1 MGHNTDALIG
11 RMPINLEKLKFYGLA
26 VAFENDY
33 AIIFL
38 EDSHLLNWSRK
49 LNLSYY
55 SDNENLNFGGELIH
69 FLAKEINLEKYTIV
83 YLNDEYYGE
92 LYENNLKTDQGD
104 VNFVLQKLGVQRLD
118 KENEF
123 HQLNL
128 NYYRMSECYY
138 WEGESNWAKFHKNI
152 IAGHIDK

>member
-11 RMPINLEKLKFYGLA
+11 RMPINLEKIKFYGLA

-38 EDSHLLNWSRK
+38 AEDHLLHWHRK
-49 LNLSYY
+49 LNLSYM
-55 SDNENLNFGGELIH
+55 SDSYNLNFDGELVH
-69 FLAKEINLEKYTIV
+69 FFAKEIELEEYIIT
-83 YLNDEYYGE
+83 YLSDYHYGE
-92 LYENNLKTDQGD
+92 LYTNTLKVDEGQINLMLK
-104 VNFVLQKLGVQRLD
+104 KLGVEVINKQ
-118 KENEF
+118 NEF

-138 WEGESNWAKFHKNI
+138 WEGESNWAKFRKNI
-152 IAGHIDK
+152 IAGHID